1 MLSNHRKQLVSVVIA
16 LGFFI
21 IFGVSVYSIVRD
33 REEDTANSPGAAT
46 NQNVVN
52 TNQSLTAGCEQDDD
66 CIVWGCSNHL
76 CGLRDAVS
84 DQVTTCEY
92 RDEYAC
98 VNVTQCSCFSGECMW
113 QPTEAYESCLA
124 QYQ

>member
-1 MLSNHRKQLVSVVIA
+1 MAVIIAVSVF
-16 LGFFI
+16 LL
-21 IFGVSVYSIVRD
+21 FGVSVYFVVRNK
-33 REEDTANSPGAAT
+33 EKTTADDSGAVA
-46 NQNVVN
+46 NQNIGV
-52 TNQSLTAGCEQDDD
+52 TNRPLTTGCVRDDD

-98 VNVTQCSCFSGECMW
+98 VNVTRCGCFSGECMW
-113 QPTEAYESCLA
+113 QPTEAYESCLT